1 MEEERWKMEKWIL
14 GALPNLG
21 ATWPWFFPSSFFHF
35 PHNPGFTSL
44 CLAYKF
50 LIPPVPFSNTPPRP
64 KKSSP
69 APFRTAFAQRLTW
82 EELDPSYLRQ
92 IITMAREEDLAGAG
106 LARTVTPGDVTTDAL
121 VDNTPAGAAFVAR
134 QPLTVCGLQ
143 LLPLVFESFGNHCTV
158 KIADGVR
165 DGQSVKK
172 GAVLATVIGPA
183 STLLKAERTALNFFQ
198 KLSGVATQTAEYVAA
213 LGWTST
219 KLLDTRKTTPGFRM
233 LEKYAVACGGGWNHR
248 LGLFDRVLIKDNHL
262 AAAHATAGERL
273 AAAVRQ
279 ARTRLPKT
287 LVECEVDALE
297 QIPPVLEA
305 GVDVV
310 LLDNFPL
317 AKLVEAVALIDHR
330 ANTEASGG
338 VTIETLPKMARLG
351 LDFISCGALVHHA
364 PWADIG
370 LDWQ

>member
-1 MEEERWKMEKWIL
+1 MKISHPFQIL
-14 GALPNLG
+14 SLDGLIFLHL
-21 ATWPWFFPSSFFHF
+21 PSS
-35 PHNPGFTSL
+35 
-44 CLAYKF
+44 
-50 LIPPVPFSNTPPRP
+50 IPPVIQILFVTPIAPVPSSQTPARPR
-64 KKSSP
+64 KSSP
-69 APFRTAFAQRLTW
+69 PPFRSSFAQRLTW
-82 EELDPSYLRQ
+82 EELDPAYLRQ
-92 IITMAREEDLAGAG
+92 LITLAREEDLAGAG
-106 LARTVTPGDVTTDAL
+106 LSRTVTPGDVTTAAL
-121 VDNTPAGAAFVAR
+121 VDATPAGAAFVAR

-143 LLPLVFESFGNHCTV
+143 LLPLVFESFGNNCTLKV
-158 KIADGVR
+158 APGVR
-165 DGQSVKK
+165 DGQAANK
-172 GAVLATVIGPA
+172 GDVLATVIGPA

-198 KLSGVATQTAEYVAA
+198 KLSGIATQAAQYVAA
-213 LGWTST
+213 LGWTNT

-262 AAAHATAGERL
+262 AATHASAGERL

-279 ARTRLPKT
+279 TRARLPRT
-287 LVECEVDALE
+287 LIECEVDALE

-310 LLDNFPL
+310 LLDNFSL
-317 AKLVEAVALIDHR
+317 DTLVKAVALVNHR
-330 ANTEASGG
+330 AGTEASGG